1 MRAWLSESDG
11 FFLSGSDQIG
21 TLALRPKREEICGRD
36 EHLPVALAKVM
47 AETSS
52 AAASLVAVAISS
64 LVIGYY
70 LGTGRALLHYH
81 KDAKKAL
88 ESDEDD
94 EDDAEMN
101 KLRAGILDECKLVL
115 VVRSDLK
122 MDKGKIAAQC
132 SHATLACYKAMLK
145 NNPSVLR
152 QWERSGQ
159 AKVTLKCPS
168 EAELMQLQSRAREAH
183 LCAESIRDAYV
194 H

>member
-1 MRAWLSESDG
+1 MEAVKQHVLAPLNLWQFYVIDVKAAKESFAKAIASQQGQASSE
-11 FFLSGSDQIG
+11 
-21 TLALRPKREEICGRD
+21 
-36 EHLPVALAKVM
+36 
-47 AETSS
+47 
-52 AAASLVAVAISS
+52 AASQATDGDIKSIAAKLRASAVSNEMTLSDRYATT
-64 LVIGYY
+64 V
-70 LGTGRALLHYH
+70 
-81 KDAKKAL
+81 DAKKAL

-145 NNPSVLR
+145 HNPSVLR